1 MGKKNKGKLFI
12 ILAVAMILGLTIYK
26 GVFASKIYDNHMD
39 TGLNYLTNEKYEE
52 AISSFE
58 KAIKFKK
65 NSTDA
70 RVYLGKTYILNNEIE
85 EATDIL
91 KEAQNLDIANEKLLM
106 EILEVLT
113 YIDGDLAYEFLDTSV
128 EAAEKSNISPKIQ
141 EIINSSNEPPL
152 NPAVNIEP
160 GKYVD
165 SLQLKMLDDIMD
177 GSIPN
182 KSSFKYTGKMDIS
195 ESTNIKVIGCNKA
208 AFNY

>member
-12 ILAVAMILGLTIYK
+12 ILAVAMILGLAIYK

-39 TGLNYLTNEKYEE
+39 TGLNYLTNEKY
-52 AISSFE
+52 
-58 KAIKFKK
+58 
-65 NSTDA
+65 
-70 RVYLGKTYILNNEIE
+70 E

-177 GSIPN
+177 GSIPD
-182 KSSFKYTGKMDIS
+182 KSSFKYNGKMDIS
-195 ESTNIKVIGCNKA
+195 ESTNIKIIRYNK
-208 AFNY
+208 NGDRKRY